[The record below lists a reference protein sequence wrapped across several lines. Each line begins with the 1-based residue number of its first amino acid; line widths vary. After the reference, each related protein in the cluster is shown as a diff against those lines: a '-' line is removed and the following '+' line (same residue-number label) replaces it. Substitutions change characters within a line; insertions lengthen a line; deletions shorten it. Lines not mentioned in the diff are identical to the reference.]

1 MQISDHYLP
10 YTKKTLIVVANSE
23 IARLLIAQGRELD
36 ELEVFGVS
44 TDLPETRTAASAPID
59 VDEMKRHSRLEL
71 YKEISDRMQE
81 LLKEEIE
88 EIILCAPEVHKNE
101 LSAAMHTDV
110 TAHVK
115 EIVPKNL
122 ASLALDQII
131 RILQENRTA

>member
-10 YTKKTLIVVANSE
+10 YSKKTLIVVANSE
-23 IARLLIAQGRELD
+23 IARLLIAQDRNLE
-36 ELEVFGVS
+36 ELEAFEVS
-44 TDLPETRTAASAPID
+44 TELPETRTANSAPPD

-81 LLKEEIE
+81 LLKEGIE

-101 LSAAMHTDV
+101 LAEAMHTDV
-110 TAHVK
+110 TNHVK
-115 EIVPKNL
+115 EVVPKNL
-122 ASLALDQII
+122 ASLGLDQII